1 MHTTLHAPQRKAALI
16 FIFITVL
23 IDILAFGLIIPVLPH
38 LVEQF
43 VGGDTKHAAYW
54 VGIFGTVFAA
64 IQFFSTPL
72 QGALSDR
79 FGRRP
84 VILLSCLGLGLDFIF
99 MALAPTLMWLFVGRV
114 ISAVTSASFS
124 TANAYIAD
132 VTPKDKRAAA
142 FGLIGMAFGV
152 GFIIGPMLGGWLG
165 HYDLRYPFWGAAILA
180 LTNFLYGFFVLP
192 ESLAPE
198 HRSKAFSWRHAN
210 PVGSVKLIL
219 QYPQLFALA
228 LILLLSNLAHYV
240 YPSVFVLY
248 ADYRYDW
255 GPFAVGKVLAVVGV
269 CSALVQGFLVRKWVP
284 VLGEHKALVLGLFAG
299 VLGFAAYG
307 LAPTGFLFLCAI
319 PVMAFWGLAGPA
331 AQALVT
337 REVGPEVQGRIQGA
351 MSSLISLAGVV
362 GPTLYTFTFAKF
374 IGDGAP
380 IELPGIPWF
389 IASGLLAIALA
400 LGFKHWRTHPD
411 QVRTQAD

>member
-1 MHTTLHAPQRKAALI
+1 MQKTLQAPRHKAALI

-43 VGGDTKHAAYW
+43 VGGDTRSAAYW

-64 IQFFSTPL
+64 IQFFAAPL

-132 VTPKDKRAAA
+132 VTSKEKRAGA
-142 FGLIGMAFGV
+142 FGMVGMAFGV

-165 HYDLRYPFWGAAILA
+165 HYDVRYPFWGAAVLA
-180 LTNFLYGFFVLP
+180 LANFLYGLFVLP

-198 HRSKAFSWRHAN
+198 NRSKAFMWKQAN

-219 QYPQLFALA
+219 QYPQLLSLA

-255 GPFAVGKVLAVVGV
+255 GPLAVGKVLAVVGL

-284 VLGEHKALVLGLFAG
+284 VLGEHKALLFGLLAG
-299 VLGFAAYG
+299 VVGFAAYG
-307 LAPTGFLFLCAI
+307 AAPNGTLFLCAV
-319 PVMAFWGLAGPA
+319 PVMALWGLAGPA

-351 MSSLISLAGVV
+351 MSSLISLAGIL
-362 GPTLYTFTFAKF
+362 GPALYTFTFAKF
-374 IGDGAP
+374 IGPSAP
-380 IELPGIPWF
+380 LELPGIPWF
-389 IASGLLAIALA
+389 IASGLLAAALILA
-400 LGFKHWRTHPD
+400 VRHGKKHPD
-411 QVRTQAD
+411 PVG

>member
-1 MHTTLHAPQRKAALI
+1 MQTTLKAPQRKAALV

-43 VGGDTKHAAYW
+43 VGGDTKSAAYW

-64 IQFFSTPL
+64 IQFFSAPI

-99 MALAPTLMWLFVGRV
+99 MALAPSLMWLFVGRV
-114 ISAVTSASFS
+114 ISAVTSASFT

-132 VTPKDKRAAA
+132 VTPKDKRAGA
-142 FGLIGMAFGV
+142 FGMVGMAFGV

-165 HYDLRYPFWGAAILA
+165 HYDLRYPFWGAAVLA
-180 LTNFLYGFFVLP
+180 LANFLYGLFVLP

-198 HRSKAFSWRHAN
+198 NRSRAIAWRHAN

-255 GPFAVGKVLAVVGV
+255 GPLAVGKVLAVVGV

-284 VLGEHKALVLGLFAG
+284 VLGEHKALVLGLLAG
-299 VLGFAAYG
+299 VVGFAAYG
-307 LAPTGFLFLCAI
+307 AAPTGTLFLCAVPI
-319 PVMAFWGLAGPA
+319 MALWGLAGPA

-351 MSSLISLAGVV
+351 MASLVSLAGII
-362 GPTLYTFTFAKF
+362 GPALYTFTFAKF
-374 IGDGAP
+374 IGRGAP

-389 IASGLLAIALA
+389 IAASLLGMALVLA
-400 LGFKHWRTHPD
+400 FKHWRTHPD
-411 QVRTQAD
+411 TQAGH

>member
-1 MHTTLHAPQRKAALI
+1 MQTTLKAPQRKAALV

-43 VGGDTKHAAYW
+43 VGGDTKSAAYW

-64 IQFFSTPL
+64 IQFFSAPI

-99 MALAPTLMWLFVGRV
+99 MALAPSLMWLFVGRV
-114 ISAVTSASFS
+114 ISAVTSASFT

-142 FGLIGMAFGV
+142 FGMVGMAFGV

-165 HYDLRYPFWGAAILA
+165 HYDLRYPFWGAAVLA
-180 LTNFLYGFFVLP
+180 LANFLYGLFVLP
-192 ESLAPE
+192 ESLTPE
-198 HRSKAFSWRHAN
+198 NRSRAIAWRHAN

-255 GPFAVGKVLAVVGV
+255 GPLAVGKVLAVVGV

-284 VLGEHKALVLGLFAG
+284 VLGEHKALVLGLLAG
-299 VLGFAAYG
+299 VVGFAAYG
-307 LAPTGFLFLCAI
+307 VAPTGTLFLCAVPI
-319 PVMAFWGLAGPA
+319 MALWGLAGPA

-351 MSSLISLAGVV
+351 MASLVSLAGII
-362 GPTLYTFTFAKF
+362 GPALYTFTFAKF
-374 IGDGAP
+374 IGRGAP

-389 IASGLLAIALA
+389 IAASLLGVALVLA
-400 LGFKHWRTHPD
+400 FKHWRTHPD
-411 QVRTQAD
+411 TQAQH

>member
-1 MHTTLHAPQRKAALI
+1 MQTTLKAPQRKAALV

-43 VGGDTKHAAYW
+43 VGGDTKSAAYW

-64 IQFFSTPL
+64 IQFFSAPI

-99 MALAPTLMWLFVGRV
+99 MALAPSLMWLFVGRV
-114 ISAVTSASFS
+114 ISAVTSASFT

-142 FGLIGMAFGV
+142 FGMVGMAFGI

-165 HYDLRYPFWGAAILA
+165 HYDLRYPFWGAAVLA
-180 LTNFLYGFFVLP
+180 LANFLYGLFVLP
-192 ESLAPE
+192 ESLASE
-198 HRSKAFSWRHAN
+198 NRSRAIAWRHAN

-255 GPFAVGKVLAVVGV
+255 GPLAVGKVLAMVGL

-284 VLGEHKALVLGLFAG
+284 VLGEHKALVLGLLAG
-299 VLGFAAYG
+299 VVGFAAYG
-307 LAPTGFLFLCAI
+307 AAPTGTLFLCAVPI
-319 PVMAFWGLAGPA
+319 MALWGLAGPA

-351 MSSLISLAGVV
+351 MASLVSLAGII
-362 GPTLYTFTFAKF
+362 GPALYTFAFAKF
-374 IGDGAP
+374 IGRGAP

-389 IASGLLAIALA
+389 IAASLLGVALVLA
-400 LGFKHWRTHPD
+400 FKHWRTHPD
-411 QVRTQAD
+411 TQAQH

>member
-1 MHTTLHAPQRKAALI
+1 MQTTLKAPQRKAALV

-43 VGGDTKHAAYW
+43 VGGDTKSAAYW

-64 IQFFSTPL
+64 IQFFSAPI

-99 MALAPTLMWLFVGRV
+99 MALAPSLMWLFVGRV
-114 ISAVTSASFS
+114 ISAVTSASFT

-142 FGLIGMAFGV
+142 FGMVGMAFGV

-165 HYDLRYPFWGAAILA
+165 HYDLRYPFWGAAVLA
-180 LTNFLYGFFVLP
+180 LANFLYGLFVLP

-198 HRSKAFSWRHAN
+198 NRSRAIAWRHAN

-255 GPFAVGKVLAVVGV
+255 GPLAVGKVLAVVGV

-284 VLGEHKALVLGLFAG
+284 VLGEHKALVLGLLAG
-299 VLGFAAYG
+299 VVGFAAYG
-307 LAPTGFLFLCAI
+307 VAPTGTLFLCAVPI
-319 PVMAFWGLAGPA
+319 MALWGLAGPA

-351 MSSLISLAGVV
+351 MASLVSLAGII
-362 GPTLYTFTFAKF
+362 GPALYTFTFAKF
-374 IGDGAP
+374 IGRGAP

-389 IASGLLAIALA
+389 IAASLLGIALVLA
-400 LGFKHWRTHPD
+400 FKHWRTHPD
-411 QVRTQAD
+411 TQAQH

>member
-1 MHTTLHAPQRKAALI
+1 MQTTLKAPQHKAALV

-43 VGGDTKHAAYW
+43 VGGDTKSAAYW

-64 IQFFSTPL
+64 IQFFSAPI

-99 MALAPTLMWLFVGRV
+99 MALAPSLMWLFVGRV
-114 ISAVTSASFS
+114 ISAVTSASFT

-142 FGLIGMAFGV
+142 FGMVGMAFGV

-165 HYDLRYPFWGAAILA
+165 HYDLRYPFWGAAVLA
-180 LTNFLYGFFVLP
+180 LANFLYGLFVLP

-198 HRSKAFSWRHAN
+198 NRSRAIAWRHAN

-255 GPFAVGKVLAVVGV
+255 GPLAVGKVLAVVGV

-284 VLGEHKALVLGLFAG
+284 VLGEHKALVLGLLAG
-299 VLGFAAYG
+299 VVGFAAYG
-307 LAPTGFLFLCAI
+307 VAPTGTLFLCAVPI
-319 PVMAFWGLAGPA
+319 MALWGLAGPA

-351 MSSLISLAGVV
+351 MASLVSLAGII
-362 GPTLYTFTFAKF
+362 GPALYTFTFAKF
-374 IGDGAP
+374 IGRGAP

-389 IASGLLAIALA
+389 IAASLLGVALVLA
-400 LGFKHWRTHPD
+400 FKHWRTHPD
-411 QVRTQAD
+411 TQAQH